1 MKKSLQALII
11 TGLLLTVFGTMCGC
25 QSTVQTSQ
33 SSSDIIQSSEV
44 EAASNSGKSETKL
57 DIHEEKMPAL
67 DIKQNG
73 GGDEQSAFYGAQEIS
88 KLGLFS
94 QKFENLVKE
103 SCTEKEFQEYMTWS
117 EENDNPV
124 DNKDRPY
131 NINEMPNLPN
141 VVKKYS
147 LNHDKVAEILK
158 DLQKY
163 YTELSSESEN
173 AKYADMMIYTDE
185 EIEAIA
191 SGDVEKCFNL
201 FTYNTAILKN
211 DLIYTPAYIY
221 NNTMDKL
228 EEAGITAEEIAARTE
243 IYGSFSLTDEQMTAL
258 QNKMLKYVALQAE
271 KGNFSGTYK
280 IPTTAT
286 FSVPEKIGNATF
298 VTQT

>member
-44 EAASNSGKSETKL
+44 EVASNSGKSETKL
-57 DIHEEKMPAL
+57 VIHEEKMPAL

-147 LNHDKVAEILK
+147 LDHDKVAEILK

-173 AKYADMMIYTDE
+173 AKYADMIYTDE

-191 SGDVEKCFNL
+191 SGDVKKCFNL
-201 FTYNTAILKN
+201 FTYNTSIMKN

-286 FSVPEKIGNATF
+286 FSVPEKIENATF

>member
-44 EAASNSGKSETKL
+44 EVASNSGKSETKL
-57 DIHEEKMPAL
+57 DIYEEKMPAL

-141 VVKKYS
+141 VIKKYS
-147 LNHDKVAEILK
+147 LNHDKVYEILK

-163 YTELSSESEN
+163 YTELSAESEN
-173 AKYADMMIYTDE
+173 AKYADMIYTDE

-191 SGDVEKCFNL
+191 SGDVKKCFNL
-201 FTYNTAILKN
+201 FTYNTSIMKN

-271 KGNFSGTYK
+271 KGNFSGTYE

>member
-57 DIHEEKMPAL
+57 DILEEIMPAL

-94 QKFENLVKE
+94 PKFENLVKE

-117 EENDNPV
+117 EANDNPV

-147 LNHDKVAEILK
+147 LDHDKVAEILK

-173 AKYADMMIYTDE
+173 AEYADMIYTDE

-201 FTYNTAILKN
+201 FTYNTSIMKN

-243 IYGSFSLTDEQMTAL
+243 IYSSFSLTDEQMTAL

-271 KGNFSGTYK
+271 KGNFSGTYE
-280 IPTTAT
+280 IPATAT
-286 FSVPEKIGNATF
+286 FSVPEKIENATF
-298 VTQT
+298 VAQT

>member
-11 TGLLLTVFGTMCGC
+11 TGLLLTVFVTMCGC
-25 QSTVQTSQ
+25 QSTAQTSQ
-33 SSSDIIQSSEV
+33 SSSDIIRSSEV
-44 EAASNSGKSETKL
+44 EATSNSGKSETKL

-147 LNHDKVAEILK
+147 LNHDKVYEILK

-173 AKYADMMIYTDE
+173 AKYADMIYTDE

-191 SGDVEKCFNL
+191 SGDVKKCFNL
-201 FTYNTAILKN
+201 FTYNTSIMKN

-271 KGNFSGTYK
+271 KGNFSGTYE

>member
-44 EAASNSGKSETKL
+44 EVASNSGKSETKL
-57 DIHEEKMPAL
+57 DIYEEKMPAL

-131 NINEMPNLPN
+131 NINKMPNLPN

-147 LNHDKVAEILK
+147 LNHDKVYEILK

-173 AKYADMMIYTDE
+173 AKYADMIYTDE

-191 SGDVEKCFNL
+191 SGDVKKCFNL
-201 FTYNTAILKN
+201 FTYNTSIMKN

-271 KGNFSGTYK
+271 KGNFSGTYE

>member
-44 EAASNSGKSETKL
+44 ETTPSSDKSKTKL
-57 DIHEEKMPAL
+57 DIPEEIMPAL

-94 QKFENLVKE
+94 PKFENLVKE

-117 EENDNPV
+117 EANDNPV

-173 AKYADMMIYTDE
+173 AEYADMIYTDE

-243 IYGSFSLTDEQMTAL
+243 IYSSFSLTDEQMTAL

>member
-1 MKKSLQALII
+1 MKTTLRTLIA
-11 TGLLLTVFGTMCGC
+11 TGLLLSLTAGICGC
-25 QSTVQTSQ
+25 QSSSLNSGNSSQITHSTSA
-33 SSSDIIQSSEV
+33 SSNSELSSEEV
-44 EAASNSGKSETKL
+44 KL
-57 DIHEEKMPAL
+57 DIPEEKMPKF
-67 DIKQNG
+67 DTTENG
-73 GGDEQSAFYGAQEIS
+73 GGDELSDFYGIKEAAR
-88 KLGLFS
+88 LGAFPIE
-94 QKFENLVKE
+94 FENLVKE

-147 LNHDKVAEILK
+147 LNHDKVYEILK

-173 AKYADMMIYTDE
+173 AKYADMIYTDE

-201 FTYNTAILKN
+201 FTYNTLIMKN

-228 EEAGITAEEIAARTE
+228 EEAGITAEDIAARTE

-271 KGNFSGTYK
+271 KGDFDGTYE
-280 IPTTAT
+280 IPVTAT

-298 VTQT
+298 VKKA

>member
-44 EAASNSGKSETKL
+44 EVASNSGKSETKL

-147 LNHDKVAEILK
+147 LDHDKVAEILK

-173 AKYADMMIYTDE
+173 AKYADMIYTDE

>member
-44 EAASNSGKSETKL
+44 EVASNSGKSETKL
-57 DIHEEKMPAL
+57 DIYEEKMPAL

-147 LNHDKVAEILK
+147 LNHDKVYEILK

-173 AKYADMMIYTDE
+173 AKYADMIYTDE

-191 SGDVEKCFNL
+191 SGDVKKCFNL
-201 FTYNTAILKN
+201 FTYNTSIMKN

-271 KGNFSGTYK
+271 KGNFSGTYE

-298 VTQT
+298 VAQT

>member
-44 EAASNSGKSETKL
+44 EAASNSDKSETKL
-57 DIHEEKMPAL
+57 NIPEEVMPAL

-73 GGDEQSAFYGAQEIS
+73 GGDELSAFYGAQEIS
-88 KLGLFS
+88 RLGLFS
-94 QKFENLVKE
+94 IKFENLVKE
-103 SCTEKEFQEYMTWS
+103 SCTEEEFQEYMSWS

-147 LNHDKVAEILK
+147 LDHDKVAEILK

-173 AKYADMMIYTDE
+173 AEYADMIYTDE

-191 SGDVEKCFNL
+191 SGNVEKCFNL

-221 NNTMDKL
+221 NNTMNKL

-243 IYGSFSLTDEQMTAL
+243 IYGSFSLTDEQMIAL

-271 KGNFSGTYK
+271 KGNFSGTYE
-280 IPTTAT
+280 IPATAT

>member
-25 QSTVQTSQ
+25 QSTAQTSQ
-33 SSSDIIQSSEV
+33 SSSDIIRSSEV
-44 EAASNSGKSETKL
+44 EATSNSGKSETKL

-147 LNHDKVAEILK
+147 LNHDKVYEILK

-173 AKYADMMIYTDE
+173 AKYADMIYTDE

-191 SGDVEKCFNL
+191 SGDVKKCFNL
-201 FTYNTAILKN
+201 FTYNSSIMKN

>member
-33 SSSDIIQSSEV
+33 ISSDIIQSSEV
-44 EAASNSGKSETKL
+44 EVASNSGKSETKL
-57 DIHEEKMPAL
+57 DIYEEKMPAL

-147 LNHDKVAEILK
+147 LNHDKVYEILK

-163 YTELSSESEN
+163 YTELSAESEN
-173 AKYADMMIYTDE
+173 AKYADMIYTDE

-191 SGDVEKCFNL
+191 SGDVKKCFNL
-201 FTYNTAILKN
+201 FTYNTSIMKN

-271 KGNFSGTYK
+271 KGNFSGTYE

>member
-44 EAASNSGKSETKL
+44 EVASNSGKSETKL
-57 DIHEEKMPAL
+57 DIYEEKMPAL

-147 LNHDKVAEILK
+147 LNHDKVYEILK

-173 AKYADMMIYTDE
+173 AKYADMIYTDE

-191 SGDVEKCFNL
+191 SGDVKKCFNL
-201 FTYNTAILKN
+201 FTYNTSIMKN

-271 KGNFSGTYK
+271 KGNFSGTYE

>member
-11 TGLLLTVFGTMCGC
+11 KGLLLTVFGTMCGC

-57 DIHEEKMPAL
+57 DIHEEIMPAL

-103 SCTEKEFQEYMTWS
+103 SCTEKEFQEYMIWS

-147 LNHDKVAEILK
+147 LNHDKVYEILK

-173 AKYADMMIYTDE
+173 SKYADMIYTDE

-191 SGDVEKCFNL
+191 SGDVKKCFNL
-201 FTYNTAILKN
+201 FTYNTSIMKN

-271 KGNFSGTYK
+271 KGNFSGTYE

-286 FSVPEKIGNATF
+286 FSVPEKIENATF

>member
-33 SSSDIIQSSEV
+33 SSSDIIQSSAVEV
-44 EAASNSGKSETKL
+44 ASNSGKSETKL
-57 DIHEEKMPAL
+57 DIYEEKMPAL

-147 LNHDKVAEILK
+147 LNHDKVYEILK

-173 AKYADMMIYTDE
+173 AKYADMIYTDE

-191 SGDVEKCFNL
+191 SGDVKKCFNL
-201 FTYNTAILKN
+201 FTYNTSIMKN

-271 KGNFSGTYK
+271 KGNFSGTYE

>member
-44 EAASNSGKSETKL
+44 EVASNSGKSETKL
-57 DIHEEKMPAL
+57 DIYEEKMPAL

-147 LNHDKVAEILK
+147 LNHDKVYEILK

-173 AKYADMMIYTDE
+173 AKYADMIYTDE

-191 SGDVEKCFNL
+191 SGDVKKCFNL
-201 FTYNTAILKN
+201 FTYNTSIMKN

-271 KGNFSGTYK
+271 KGNFSGTYE

-286 FSVPEKIGNATF
+286 FSVPEKSEM
-298 VTQT
+298 QRLLHRHK

>member
-44 EAASNSGKSETKL
+44 EAASNSDKSETKL
-57 DIHEEKMPAL
+57 NIPEEVMPAL

-73 GGDEQSAFYGAQEIS
+73 GGDELSAFYGAQEIS
-88 KLGLFS
+88 RLGLFS
-94 QKFENLVKE
+94 IKFENLVKE
-103 SCTEKEFQEYMTWS
+103 SCTEEEFQEYMSWS

-147 LNHDKVAEILK
+147 LDHDKVAEILK

-173 AKYADMMIYTDE
+173 AEYADMIYTDE

-191 SGDVEKCFNL
+191 SGNVEKCFNL

-221 NNTMDKL
+221 NNTMNKL

>member
-25 QSTVQTSQ
+25 QSTAQTSQ
-33 SSSDIIQSSEV
+33 SSSDIIRSSEV
-44 EAASNSGKSETKL
+44 EATSNSGKSETKL

-147 LNHDKVAEILK
+147 LDHDKVAEILK

-173 AKYADMMIYTDE
+173 AEYADMIYTDE

-228 EEAGITAEEIAARTE
+228 EEAGITAEEIAARIE

>member
-44 EAASNSGKSETKL
+44 EVASNSGKSETKL
-57 DIHEEKMPAL
+57 DINEEKMPAL

-147 LNHDKVAEILK
+147 LNHDKVYEILK

-173 AKYADMMIYTDE
+173 AKYADMIYTDE

-191 SGDVEKCFNL
+191 SGDVKKCFNL
-201 FTYNTAILKN
+201 FTYNTSIMKN

-271 KGNFSGTYK
+271 KGNFSGTYE

>member
-44 EAASNSGKSETKL
+44 EVASNSGKSETKL
-57 DIHEEKMPAL
+57 DIYEEKMPAL

-147 LNHDKVAEILK
+147 LNHDKVYEILK

-173 AKYADMMIYTDE
+173 AKYADMIYTDE

-191 SGDVEKCFNL
+191 SGDVKKCFNL
-201 FTYNTAILKN
+201 FTYNTSIMKN

>member
-1 MKKSLQALII
+1 MKKLLKVLII
-11 TGLLLTVFGTMCGC
+11 TGLLLAVSVTACGC
-25 QSTVQTSQ
+25 QSTSQTTSN
-33 SSSDIIQSSEV
+33 SSDIVQSSEV
-44 EAASNSGKSETKL
+44 ETTPSSDKSETKL
-57 DIHEEKMPAL
+57 NIPEEVMPAL

-73 GGDEQSAFYGAQEIS
+73 GGDELSAFYGAQEIS
-88 KLGLFS
+88 RLGLFS
-94 QKFENLVKE
+94 IKFENLVKE
-103 SCTEKEFQEYMTWS
+103 SCTEEEFQGYMSWS

-147 LNHDKVAEILK
+147 LDHDKVAEILK

-173 AKYADMMIYTDE
+173 AEYADMIYTDE
-185 EIEAIA
+185 EIESIA

-201 FTYNTAILKN
+201 FTYNTSIMKN

-228 EEAGITAEEIAARTE
+228 DIQR
-243 IYGSFSLTDEQMTAL
+243 
-258 QNKMLKYVALQAE
+258 K
-271 KGNFSGTYK
+271 TYSYRR
-280 IPTTAT
+280 ICL
-286 FSVPEKIGNATF
+286 
-298 VTQT
+298 

>member
-11 TGLLLTVFGTMCGC
+11 TGLLLSVFGTMCGC

-44 EAASNSGKSETKL
+44 EVASNSGKSETKL
-57 DIHEEKMPAL
+57 DIYEEKMPAL

-147 LNHDKVAEILK
+147 LNHDKVYEILK

-173 AKYADMMIYTDE
+173 AKYADMIYTDE

-191 SGDVEKCFNL
+191 SGDVKKCFNL
-201 FTYNTAILKN
+201 FTYNTSIMKN

-271 KGNFSGTYK
+271 KGNFSGTYE

>member
-25 QSTVQTSQ
+25 QSTAQTSQ
-33 SSSDIIQSSEV
+33 SSSDIIRSSEV
-44 EAASNSGKSETKL
+44 EATSNSGKSETKL

-147 LNHDKVAEILK
+147 LNHDKVYEILK

-163 YTELSSESEN
+163 YAELSSESEN
-173 AKYADMMIYTDE
+173 AKYADMIYTDE

-191 SGDVEKCFNL
+191 SGDVKKCFNL
-201 FTYNTAILKN
+201 FTYNTSIMKN

>member
-25 QSTVQTSQ
+25 QSTAQTSQ
-33 SSSDIIQSSEV
+33 SSSDIIRSSEV
-44 EAASNSGKSETKL
+44 EATSNSGKSETKL

-147 LNHDKVAEILK
+147 LDHDKVAEILK

-173 AKYADMMIYTDE
+173 AKYADMIYTDE

>member
-44 EAASNSGKSETKL
+44 EAASNSDKSETKL
-57 DIHEEKMPAL
+57 NIPEEVMPAL

-73 GGDEQSAFYGAQEIS
+73 GGDELSAFYGAQEIS
-88 KLGLFS
+88 RLGLFS
-94 QKFENLVKE
+94 IKFENLVKE
-103 SCTEKEFQEYMTWS
+103 SCTEEEFQEYMSWS
-117 EENDNPV
+117 EENDNPI

-147 LNHDKVAEILK
+147 LDHDKVAEILK

-173 AKYADMMIYTDE
+173 AEYADMIYTDE

-191 SGDVEKCFNL
+191 SGNVEKCFNL

-221 NNTMDKL
+221 NNTMNKL

-243 IYGSFSLTDEQMTAL
+243 IYGSFSLTDEQMIAL

-271 KGNFSGTYK
+271 KGNFSGTYE
-280 IPTTAT
+280 IPATAT

>member
-1 MKKSLQALII
+1 MKKLLKVLII
-11 TGLLLTVFGTMCGC
+11 TGLLLAVSVTACGC
-25 QSTVQTSQ
+25 QSTSQTTSN
-33 SSSDIIQSSEV
+33 SSDIVQSSEV
-44 EAASNSGKSETKL
+44 ETTPSSDKSETKL
-57 DIHEEKMPAL
+57 NIPEEVMPAL

-73 GGDEQSAFYGAQEIS
+73 GGDELSAFYGAQEIS
-88 KLGLFS
+88 RLGLFS
-94 QKFENLVKE
+94 IKFENLVKE
-103 SCTEKEFQEYMTWS
+103 SCTEEELQEYMSWS

-147 LNHDKVAEILK
+147 LDHDKVAEILK

-173 AKYADMMIYTDE
+173 AKYADMIYTDE

-221 NNTMDKL
+221 NNTMNKL

-243 IYGSFSLTDEQMTAL
+243 IYSSFSLTDEQMTAL

-271 KGNFSGTYK
+271 KGNFGGTYE
-280 IPTTAT
+280 IPATAT
-286 FSVPEKIGNATF
+286 FSVPEKIGNAAF
-298 VTQT
+298 VKQA

>member
-1 MKKSLQALII
+1 MKKALNVLII
-11 TGLLLTVFGTMCGC
+11 TGLLLAVSVTVCGC
-25 QSTVQTSQ
+25 QSTPQTSQ
-33 SSSDIIQSSEV
+33 SSSDIVQSSENKTTL
-44 EAASNSGKSETKL
+44 SSSESEVKL
-57 DIHEEKMPAL
+57 DIPEEIMPAL
-67 DIKQNG
+67 DINQNG
-73 GGDEQSAFYGAQEIS
+73 GGDELSAFYSAQEIS

-94 QKFENLVKE
+94 IKFENLVKE
-103 SCTEKEFQEYMTWS
+103 SCTEDELREYMSWS

-131 NINEMPNLPN
+131 NINKMPNLPN

-147 LNHDKVAEILK
+147 LDHDKVAEILK

-173 AKYADMMIYTDE
+173 AQYADMIYTDE

-201 FTYNTAILKN
+201 FTYNTSILKN

-228 EEAGITAEEIAARTE
+228 EEAGITAEEITARTE
-243 IYGSFSLTDEQMTAL
+243 IYSSFSLTDEQMTAL

-271 KGNFSGTYK
+271 KGNFGGTYE
-280 IPTTAT
+280 IPATAT

-298 VTQT
+298 VKQA

>member
-44 EAASNSGKSETKL
+44 EAASNSGKIETKL

-147 LNHDKVAEILK
+147 LNHDKVYEILK

-163 YTELSSESEN
+163 YAELSSESEN
-173 AKYADMMIYTDE
+173 AKYADMIYTDE

-191 SGDVEKCFNL
+191 SGDVKKCFNL
-201 FTYNTAILKN
+201 FTYNTSIMKN

-271 KGNFSGTYK
+271 KGNFSGTYE

>member
-44 EAASNSGKSETKL
+44 EVASNSGKSETKL

-147 LNHDKVAEILK
+147 LNHDKVYEILK

-163 YTELSSESEN
+163 YAELSSESEN
-173 AKYADMMIYTDE
+173 AKYADMIYTDE

-191 SGDVEKCFNL
+191 SGDVKKCFNL
-201 FTYNTAILKN
+201 FTYNTSIMKN

>member
-44 EAASNSGKSETKL
+44 EVASNSGKSETKL
-57 DIHEEKMPAL
+57 DIYEEKMPAL

-147 LNHDKVAEILK
+147 LNHDKVYEILK

-173 AKYADMMIYTDE
+173 AKYADMIYTDE

-191 SGDVEKCFNL
+191 SGDVKKCFNL
-201 FTYNTAILKN
+201 FTYNTSIMKN

-271 KGNFSGTYK
+271 KGNFSGTYE

-286 FSVPEKIGNATF
+286 FNVPKKIGNATF

>member
-44 EAASNSGKSETKL
+44 EAALNSGKSETKL

-147 LNHDKVAEILK
+147 LNHDKVYEILK

-173 AKYADMMIYTDE
+173 AKYADMIYTDE

-191 SGDVEKCFNL
+191 SGDVKKCFNL
-201 FTYNTAILKN
+201 FTYNTSIMKN

-271 KGNFSGTYK
+271 KGNFSGTYE

>member
-44 EAASNSGKSETKL
+44 EAASNSDKSETKL
-57 DIHEEKMPAL
+57 NIPEEVMPAL

-73 GGDEQSAFYGAQEIS
+73 GGDELSAFYGAQEIS
-88 KLGLFS
+88 RLGLFS
-94 QKFENLVKE
+94 IKFENLVKE
-103 SCTEKEFQEYMTWS
+103 SCTEEEFQEYMSWS

-147 LNHDKVAEILK
+147 LDHDKVAEILK

-173 AKYADMMIYTDE
+173 AEYADMIYTDE

-191 SGDVEKCFNL
+191 SGNVEKCFNL

-221 NNTMDKL
+221 NNTMNKL

-243 IYGSFSLTDEQMTAL
+243 IYSSFSLTDEQMTAL

>member
-1 MKKSLQALII
+1 M
-11 TGLLLTVFGTMCGC
+11 LTVFGTMCGC

-44 EAASNSGKSETKL
+44 EVASNSGKSETKL
-57 DIHEEKMPAL
+57 DIYEEKMPAL

-147 LNHDKVAEILK
+147 LNHDKVYEILK

-173 AKYADMMIYTDE
+173 AKYADMIYTDE

-191 SGDVEKCFNL
+191 SGDVKKCFNL
-201 FTYNTAILKN
+201 FTYNTSIMKN

-271 KGNFSGTYK
+271 KGNFSGTYE

>member
-44 EAASNSGKSETKL
+44 EVASNSGKSETKL
-57 DIHEEKMPAL
+57 DIYEEKMPAL
-67 DIKQNG
+67 DIKENG

-147 LNHDKVAEILK
+147 LNHDKVYEILK

-173 AKYADMMIYTDE
+173 AKYADMIYTDE

-191 SGDVEKCFNL
+191 SGDVKKCFNL
-201 FTYNTAILKN
+201 FTYNTSIMKN

-271 KGNFSGTYK
+271 KGNFSGTYE

>member
-44 EAASNSGKSETKL
+44 EVASNSGKSETKL
-57 DIHEEKMPAL
+57 DIYEEKMPAL

-147 LNHDKVAEILK
+147 LNHDKVYEILK

-173 AKYADMMIYTDE
+173 AKYADMIYTDE

-191 SGDVEKCFNL
+191 SGEVEKSFD
-201 FTYNTAILKN
+201 FIDFDVPIRKG

-221 NNTMDKL
+221 NNSMDKL

>member
-25 QSTVQTSQ
+25 QSTAQTSQ
-33 SSSDIIQSSEV
+33 SSSDIIRSSEV
-44 EAASNSGKSETKL
+44 EATSNSGKSETKL

-147 LNHDKVAEILK
+147 LNHDKVYEILK

-163 YTELSSESEN
+163 YTELSAESEN
-173 AKYADMMIYTDE
+173 AKYADMIYTDE

-191 SGDVEKCFNL
+191 SGDVKKCFNL
-201 FTYNTAILKN
+201 FTYNTSIMKN